1 MITDQE
7 VWLKYVFRVL
17 HIGPVIILGGKI
29 LNDYLLNKGQ
39 EVGDLKMFYA
49 AMGIILMVAG
59 TQISNVGFV
68 NTFILK
74 PKEKMQGDAKLWIG
88 VHHTKLLLSSIILTP
103 LLNFICSAQS
113 APTVRFYFVLF
124 LVFLSPFMRF
134 YREYYT

>member
-49 AMGIILMVAG
+49 VMGLILMIAG
-59 TQISNVGFV
+59 KDTN
-68 NTFILK
+68 
-74 PKEKMQGDAKLWIG
+74 
-88 VHHTKLLLSSIILTP
+88 
-103 LLNFICSAQS
+103 
-113 APTVRFYFVLF
+113 
-124 LVFLSPFMRF
+124 
-134 YREYYT
+134 